1 MECRFL
7 GFLFQCLGAFV
18 ARLIIRL
25 HKINVVD
32 AESAGEMEQSN
43 DGRVASSRF
52 QIADILLGEA

>member
-7 GFLFQCLGAFV
+7 GFLFQSLGAFV

-32 AESAGEMEQSN
+32 AEGAA
-43 DGRVASSRF
+43 RRPP
-52 QIADILLGEA
+52 